1 MDQTTVALAAAAL
14 GALGVA
20 TYLSPAVLKRNRLNA
35 LRRHIADKRILCL
48 TFDDGPSSTLTPP
61 LLEMLREH
69 NCRATFFMLGLN
81 AHRHPLIVDQV
92 IREGHDVGCHSDQHL
107 NAWKS
112 TPWRAIADI
121 KAGYDRL
128 SPWIRPS
135 GMFRPPYG
143 KMTLA
148 TYCAVRRRGAP
159 VWWWTIDSGDTHNVL
174 PSPSQ
179 VTGKVQDA
187 NGGIVLMHDGSMASR
202 AQERNNFVLDLTEAL
217 LDLAQ
222 RESLRVVPLSELSI

>member
-1 MDQTTVALAAAAL
+1 MYQTTAALAAAAL
-14 GALGVA
+14 GVLGAA
-20 TYLSPAVLKRNRLNA
+20 TYFSPAVLKRNWLNA
-35 LRRHIADKRILCL
+35 LRRQIADKRILCL
-48 TFDDGPSSTLTPP
+48 TFDDGPSSRLTPR
-61 LLEMLREH
+61 LLEMLRKR

-81 AHRHPLIVDQV
+81 AHQHPLIVDQL

-112 TPWRAIADI
+112 TPWKAIADI

-143 KMTLA
+143 KMTLPS
-148 TYCAVRRRGAP
+148 YCAVRWRGAP

-174 PSPSQ
+174 PSPGQ
-179 VTGKVQDA
+179 VTDKVREA
-187 NGGIVLMHDGSMASR
+187 SGGIVLMHDGSLDFR
-202 AQERNNFVLDLTEAL
+202 AQERNDFVLELTEAL
-217 LDLAQ
+217 LDLAE
-222 RESLRVVPLSELSI
+222 REALSVVPLSELCI